1 MNIISSVKEKLELKF
16 DNISNHPGIILLILG
31 ILGLGIRLIFLKWEL
46 PFGADNFLYFQYAI
60 DLSIDQ
66 KLPTMPEV
74 GNDGWPIF
82 LSPFFSIF
90 HSENFLDY
98 MNLQRLISSTISVIT
113 IIPIYLLSNQF
124 VEKNM
129 P

>member
-60 DLSIDQ
+60 
-66 KLPTMPEV
+66 
-74 GNDGWPIF
+74 F
-82 LSPFFSIF
+82 
-90 HSENFLDY
+90 
-98 MNLQRLISSTISVIT
+98 
-113 IIPIYLLSNQF
+113 
-124 VEKNM
+124 
-129 P
+129 